1 MKSKFILELQNL
13 TLLPL
18 LALLYKPK
26 IIAHL
31 NRYKIRGAVQLGHWV
46 YKESFLYSLVK

>member
-1 MKSKFILELQNL
+1 MKSKFILELQRF

-26 IIAHL
+26 IIAQL
-31 NRYKIRGAVQLGHWV
+31 NRYKIQGAVQLGNGA
-46 YKESFLYSLVK
+46 YYETFLYSLVK